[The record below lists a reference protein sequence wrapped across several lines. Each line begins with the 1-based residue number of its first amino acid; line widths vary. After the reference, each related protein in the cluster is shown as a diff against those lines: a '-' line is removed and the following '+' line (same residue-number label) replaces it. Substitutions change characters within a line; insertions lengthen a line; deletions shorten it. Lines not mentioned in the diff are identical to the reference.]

1 MRIHRPGAPR
11 GDPRLWDSVRE
22 IGHAPGVSSSSL
34 PSAYFSEPWL
44 KRVEAR
50 VNGDPEL
57 QVIGDWFTTAFSLTC
72 GDTRWILRFE
82 RGKIVEIVQSPRLD
96 VRCAF
101 GFRASPEI
109 WARFFAKVPEPL
121 YHDFFA
127 MLMRVPGFVLEGDT
141 LVAMQNARALHRA
154 MNVLRTVPGRFTD
167 EGYSAEDAEAQTR
180 PDHDTP
186 AARSSATEMEPVVGR
201 YLNLDIAGV
210 RHRLYFEEAGQGVPL
225 LCLHTA
231 GADSRQYRH
240 LLNDPAVT
248 ARYRVIAF
256 DMPFHGRS
264 NPPDGWWLH
273 KYLLKTDDYLDIIRA
288 VWKALDLTRPVV
300 MGCSMGGAIAL
311 KIAAGYQKELRG
323 IIGLESSAYAPGREN
338 DFLHHPAVHG
348 GELVAS
354 YTYGLCAPA
363 SPEASARENWWY
375 YGQSGPGVYAGDV
388 HYYSVDWDGREDI
401 KRIDSSVCK
410 VSLLTGAYDYSCTP
424 DMTRAVARSIPGS
437 RLVIMEGM
445 GHFPMIENYPVFR
458 EFLLPEL
465 DYMADDSAPAS
476 SPSL

>member
-1 MRIHRPGAPR
+1 MPAAV
-11 GDPRLWDSVRE
+11 L
-22 IGHAPGVSSSSL
+22 SSGL
-34 PSAYFSEPWL
+34 PSFYFSGPWL
-44 KRVEAR
+44 KLVETR
-50 VNGDPEL
+50 VNADPEL
-57 QVIGDWFTTAFSLTC
+57 QVIGDWFTIAFSLTC
-72 GDTRWILRFE
+72 GDSRCILRFE
-82 RGKIVEIVQSPRLD
+82 RGKMVESVQSPRLD

-109 WARFFAKVPEPL
+109 WAKFFARAPQPL

-154 MNVLRTVPGRFTD
+154 MNVLRTVPGRFAD
-167 EGYSAEDAEAQTR
+167 EGSGAVDAEAHAP
-180 PDHDTP
+180 PDHN
-186 AARSSATEMEPVVGR
+186 ASATVSAEMEPVVGR

-210 RHRLYFEEAGQGVPL
+210 PHRLYFEEAGQGVPL

-264 NPPDGWWLH
+264 NPPDGWWLR
-273 KYLLKTDDYLDIIRA
+273 KYLLKTDDYLNIIRA

-401 KRIDSSVCK
+401 KRIDTSVCK

-465 DYMADDSAPAS
+465 DFMASDGAPAS
-476 SPSL
+476 SL